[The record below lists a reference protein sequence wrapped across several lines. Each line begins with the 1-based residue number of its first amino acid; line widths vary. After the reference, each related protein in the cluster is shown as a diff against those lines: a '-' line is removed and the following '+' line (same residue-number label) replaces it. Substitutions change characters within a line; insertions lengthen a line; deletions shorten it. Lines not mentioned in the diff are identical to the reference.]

1 MIRQTFLKINVVD
14 ATRKRIEWIFDNFD
28 NIVVSISGGKDSTV
42 LAYMTLQEAHKR
54 NRKVG
59 IFFLDE
65 EVVYQSTIDQVRYI
79 MNLYPENTIKLWY
92 QLEFNLTNAT
102 SIDETQFKVWDMKK
116 QDVWL
121 RPKEKDS
128 IKQPTWNVNKQTIA
142 NKKKGFGF
150 YDALDN
156 FQLTYENT
164 AYLIGLR
171 ASESLNRWRAVIK
184 NPGIPNIY
192 WSTKRPQGNF
202 QMYPLYD
209 WNFQDIWR
217 FLYENNI
224 RYSKIY
230 DYQYK
235 KGLGMKDMRVSSLI
249 HERAFKSL
257 VELPE
262 FEPQTYDKLMART
275 KGIQV
280 GNIYGKD
287 DLMLKCRKLP
297 KNYDNWIQYRD
308 FLLSTIKDESIK
320 QIFTK
325 RFSKQL
331 NNNYVARQQ
340 CKQLILN
347 DYENNLPINNRED
360 EREKK
365 LNYWKGVLYE
375 NN

>member
-102 SIDETQFKVWDMKK
+102 SVDETQFKVWDHEKK
-116 QDVWL
+116 DVWL

-128 IKQPTWNVNKQTIA
+128 IQYPTWGIEKQTIA

-262 FEPQTYDKLMART
+262 FEPQTYDKLIART

-308 FLLSTIKDESIK
+308 FLLLTIKDESTK

>member
-102 SIDETQFKVWDMKK
+102 SIDETQFKVWDHEK

-360 EREKK
+360 KREKK

>member
-1 MIRQTFLKINVVD
+1 MIRQTFLKINVVE
-14 ATRKRIEWIFDNFD
+14 ATKKRIEWIFDNFD

-42 LAYMTLQEAHKR
+42 LAYMALQEAHKR
-54 NRKVG
+54 NRKIG

-65 EVVYQSTIDQVRYI
+65 EVVYQATVEQVRYI

-102 SIDETQFKVWDMKK
+102 SIDETQFKVWDLEK

-121 RPKEKDS
+121 RPKEEDS
-128 IKQPTWNVNKQTIA
+128 IKEPTWDVTKQTVA

-320 QIFTK
+320 KIFEK

-340 CKQLILN
+340 CRQLILN
-347 DYENNLPINNRED
+347 DYENNLPINNSED

-375 NN
+375 ND